1 MATFRFN
8 RIFVAGV
15 LAPVASISLYVIVY
29 STLTSASHNVNR
41 DWLFRLSASTFAMTL
56 PSILVFVFAARQSRR
71 KPLRTL
77 SKVGVGIAVLA
88 LGLVARPLTDG
99 ILRERQE
106 RNMALHDV
114 AAPLFET
121 ADIEGNSYRLSD
133 QKGKVVLINR
143 WATWCGPCRVEMPEL
158 EQLYK
163 ERKELGFVV
172 FGLSDEQSAT
182 QKKYLSKVPISYPML
197 TMGSGVPGFY
207 RDIARFPASFLIDR
221 DGRLQPIPT
230 TEDPLLGIKREVDR
244 LLAQSRRSQ
253 PEQR

>member
-1 MATFRFN
+1 
-8 RIFVAGV
+8 
-15 LAPVASISLYVIVY
+15 
-29 STLTSASHNVNR
+29 
-41 DWLFRLSASTFAMTL
+41 
-56 PSILVFVFAARQSRR
+56 
-71 KPLRTL
+71 
-77 SKVGVGIAVLA
+77 
-88 LGLVARPLTDG
+88 
-99 ILRERQE
+99 
-106 RNMALHDV
+106 
-114 AAPLFET
+114 
-121 ADIEGNSYRLSD
+121 
-133 QKGKVVLINR
+133 
-143 WATWCGPCRVEMPEL
+143 
-158 EQLYK
+158 
-163 ERKELGFVV
+163 VV